1 MLVLLSFASG
11 GTGEGRRWAVW
22 PLACVVLAAQFPG
35 ERGEFRRYSHHAADN
50 HYGRWL
56 DAFVR

>member
-1 MLVLLSFASG
+1 MLVKLSFASG
-11 GTGEGRRWAVW
+11 GTSEGAPPGTAGR
-22 PLACVVLAAQFPG
+22 ACVVLAAQITG

-50 HYGRWL
+50 HDGRWL